1 MQISSETLP
10 NGLNNDTCLG
20 QTQKEE
26 VGSGFVLI
34 QNRHKQWAVCS
45 PSNWAAVDG
54 KEYEGW

>member
-45 PSNWAAVDG
+45 PSN
-54 KEYEGW
+54 

>member
-1 MQISSETLP
+1 MQISSDTLP
-10 NGLNNDTCLG
+10 NCLNSDLWLG

-45 PSNWAAVDG
+45 HSNCAASDG
-54 KEYEGW
+54 KEYEG

>member
-10 NGLNNDTCLG
+10 NCLNNDMWLG

-26 VGSGFVLI
+26 VGSGFVPI

-45 PSNWAAVDG
+45 CSN
-54 KEYEGW
+54 